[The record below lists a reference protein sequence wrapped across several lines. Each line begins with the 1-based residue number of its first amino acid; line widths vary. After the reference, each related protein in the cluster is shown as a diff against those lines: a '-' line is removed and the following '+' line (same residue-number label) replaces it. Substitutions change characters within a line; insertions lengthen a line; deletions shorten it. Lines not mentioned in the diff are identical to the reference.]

1 MRVKD
6 QPGDLVSLAHP
17 RPTFIK
23 KILHLLQCIAIFDK
37 AEKCYEES
45 HKDIFIP
52 P

>member
-37 AEKCYEES
+37 AEKYDDGS
-45 HKDIFIP
+45 HQNLFIP